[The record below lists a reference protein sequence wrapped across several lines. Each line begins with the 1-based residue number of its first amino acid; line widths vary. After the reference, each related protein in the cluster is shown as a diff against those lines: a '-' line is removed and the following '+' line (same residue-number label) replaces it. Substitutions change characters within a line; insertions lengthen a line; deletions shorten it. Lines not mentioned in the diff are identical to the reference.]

1 VLIYE
6 REQFLDEEL
15 MRDENGDLSPY
26 VLNKE
31 NWGKS
36 SYSLDI
42 KSMEVK
48 PEEEI

>member
-26 VLNKE
+26 VLKE
-31 NWGKS
+31 KWVKAS
-36 SYSLDI
+36 SSSLEI
-42 KSMEVK
+42 KSREVK